1 MIIYYL
7 SDESGQL
14 SSIGKKVLTELVAT
28 LESLCDVVL
37 LSGREPMC
45 VEQCANWWTKVCKEY
60 NIGKLLWIFTYFSI
74 NSSVKESN
82 FDLYSTYIL
91 IYISEDSGCA
101 KKALECHLKF
111 AFVTNSRS
119 ESVFRSICADIRIQ
133 LGTLDEDEEEEESPS
148 QQDVTYKFLSPENAT
163 ILLVS

>member
-37 LSGREPMC
+37 LSGREPIC

-60 NIGKLLWIFTYFSI
+60 NIGKL
-74 NSSVKESN
+74 
-82 FDLYSTYIL
+82 
-91 IYISEDSGCA
+91 
-101 KKALECHLKF
+101 
-111 AFVTNSRS
+111 
-119 ESVFRSICADIRIQ
+119 
-133 LGTLDEDEEEEESPS
+133 
-148 QQDVTYKFLSPENAT
+148 
-163 ILLVS
+163 